1 MKNTLSDI
9 SILLRRTVRN
19 FSENDPIM
27 LAGALAFFTVF
38 AIPPILIMIIF
49 TLGLFMG
56 QQPAAAEVFSQIE
69 QLIGAASSEVLQSIV
84 SHYFVE
90 GQNMMQRLLAIGI
103 FLFATS
109 SFFIIIQR
117 ALNRIWNVHIGR

>member
-1 MKNTLSDI
+1 MRKTLADI
-9 SILLRRTVRN
+9 LTLLRETVQN

-49 TLGLFMG
+49 SIGLFSS
-56 QQPAAAEVFSQIE
+56 QQAAAAEVFSQIE
-69 QLIGAASSEVLQSIV
+69 QLIGPASSEVLQNIV

-90 GQNMMQRLLAIGI
+90 EQNILQRLLAIGI
-103 FLFATS
+103 FS
-109 SFFIIIQR
+109 R
-117 ALNRIWNVHIGR
+117 RDLN